1 MSIYLHDPIL
11 LNTLTLPMMSPR
23 VSWGASSMLPSRSKL
38 AFDFFV
44 GGSLSSSDEASSST
58 LESPDNRVDDLVVR
72 DGLAGRL
79 EEGLEVLDWLPDW
92 VVVVVST
99 SLAASSYSESVV
111 DGWASGW
118 ETRHWDA

>member
-1 MSIYLHDPIL
+1 MEWPDD
-11 LNTLTLPMMSPR
+11 R
-23 VSWGASSMLPSRSKL
+23 V
-38 AFDFFV
+38 
-44 GGSLSSSDEASSST
+44 E
-58 LESPDNRVDDLVVR
+58 DLVVR

-79 EEGLEVLDWLPDW
+79 EEGLEVLDWVPDL

-118 ETRHWDA
+118 EARRWDA